1 MTEPK
6 TKRLVVVPCG
16 ACGTLNR
23 LDLERTE
30 ATPKCG
36 SCRAPILL
44 DAPVVLTD
52 ATFDKVIGGSEVPV
66 IVDFYADWCGPC
78 KTMAPVFSEL
88 AKRQRGRVLVAK
100 IDTDRNPGVSSRF
113 AIRSIPTLVVFRDG
127 REATRQVGAVP
138 MGILEQLA
146 NAR

>member
-1 MTEPK
+1 MTETG

-16 ACGTLNR
+16 SCGTLNR
-23 LDLERTE
+23 VDLERTE
-30 ATPKCG
+30 AVPKCG
-36 SCRAPILL
+36 SCHSSIVL
-44 DAPVVLTD
+44 DTPLVLSD
-52 ATFDKVIGGSEVPV
+52 ATFDKVIAASAVPI

-78 KTMAPVFSEL
+78 KMMAPVFAEL

-113 AIRSIPTLVVFRDG
+113 AIRSIPTLIVFRDG

-138 MGILEQLA
+138 MGVLEQLV